1 MSSLMSATSSTVV
14 NKAQWKNILVVGGE
28 YLAVPHPQIFKDS
41 DVKEQARMNLAHLV
55 SLRRCCP
62 CLEVQCMTDQA
73 QAPSLATRS

>member
-41 DVKEQARMNLAHLV
+41 DVKEQARTNLARLV
-55 SLRRCCP
+55 LASPPLSLSGSA
-62 CLEVQCMTDQA
+62 MYD
-73 QAPSLATRS
+73 